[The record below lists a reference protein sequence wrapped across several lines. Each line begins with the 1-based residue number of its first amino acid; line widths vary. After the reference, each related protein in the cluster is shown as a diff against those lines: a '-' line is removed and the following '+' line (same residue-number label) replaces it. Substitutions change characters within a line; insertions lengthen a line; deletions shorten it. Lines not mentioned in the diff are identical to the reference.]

1 MNIIV
6 HNRREVE
13 FDLADLEVLIKDYIE
28 DGGAIVSVSVLP
40 LFFFA
45 ELPYRSPLASLNLDF
60 ASSVLRFR

>member
-28 DGGAIVSVSVLP
+28 DGGAIVSVSVFS
-40 LFFFA
+40 LFFFS
-45 ELPYRSPLASLNLDF
+45 ELSN
-60 ASSVLRFR
+60 

>member
-28 DGGAIVSVSVLP
+28 DGGAIVSVSVFS
-40 LFFFA
+40 LFFFS
-45 ELPYRSPLASLNLDF
+45 ELSYRGPSTGLNLDF
-60 ASSVLRFR
+60 TSSVLRF